1 MTGPPSPA
9 LNLLP
14 DATICWARTG
24 PEEGDR
30 PRVVRAVFR
39 EARGLS
45 EPGGGSLIQPAAWGR
60 GQKKEKRSN
69 LRPKA

>member
-14 DATICWARTG
+14 DTYHMLG
-24 PEEGDR
+24 MEGDR

-39 EARGLS
+39 EARGVS
-45 EPGGGSLIQPAAWGR
+45 EPGGVPDPACCLGKRA
-60 GQKKEKRSN
+60 EKGEEV
-69 LRPKA
+69 